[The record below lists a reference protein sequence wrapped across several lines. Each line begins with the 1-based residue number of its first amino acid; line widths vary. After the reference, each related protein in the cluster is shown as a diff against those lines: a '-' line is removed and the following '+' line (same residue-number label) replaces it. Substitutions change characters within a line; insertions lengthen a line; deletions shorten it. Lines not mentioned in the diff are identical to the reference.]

1 MVLKNLT
8 LTDFRNYKSVSVPF
22 YDGINVIY
30 GANAGG
36 KTNLLEAVFCFAA
49 GKSFRGCKDREL
61 IRFGAENASASIT
74 FESGGVD
81 NSFRMLLVRGAKK
94 RLFGNGCP
102 ISKLSE
108 YLGHFRAVVFTPD
121 HLDLIKG
128 APEGRRRFTDMA
140 ICQSFPRYVAAL
152 NEYGRLL
159 AQKNALLRVALEPS
173 GRDIDGLLDIY
184 NERMSVCGAAVT
196 VNRRKYLRRLEE
208 TASPVHSEM
217 SGCGEKL
224 TVSYSTQSEGET
236 QEELRESYIKLF
248 ECKKEAE
255 KQRGTALYGPHKDDF
270 SVHINGKAARLY
282 ASQGQQRTAVLALK
296 LAEGELSKSLT
307 GEYPVFLFDDILS
320 ELDAGRRS
328 FILGSLSGRQ
338 VIITG
343 CEEELFGSLRPEHGI
358 YVKEGECFVS

>member
-1 MVLKNLT
+1 MVLKNLA
-8 LTDFRNYKSVSVPF
+8 LTDFRNYTSVSVPF

-61 IRFGAENASASIT
+61 IRFGAESASASIT

-159 AQKNALLRVALEPS
+159 AQKNALQKPPCFAKNRGS
-173 GRDIDGLLDIY
+173 DGLY
-184 NERMSVCGAAVT
+184 KNG
-196 VNRRKYLRRLEE
+196 LR
-208 TASPVHSEM
+208 A
-217 SGCGEKL
+217 
-224 TVSYSTQSEGET
+224 
-236 QEELRESYIKLF
+236 
-248 ECKKEAE
+248 
-255 KQRGTALYGPHKDDF
+255 D
-270 SVHINGKAARLY
+270 
-282 ASQGQQRTAVLALK
+282 
-296 LAEGELSKSLT
+296 
-307 GEYPVFLFDDILS
+307 
-320 ELDAGRRS
+320 
-328 FILGSLSGRQ
+328 
-338 VIITG
+338 
-343 CEEELFGSLRPEHGI
+343 
-358 YVKEGECFVS
+358 